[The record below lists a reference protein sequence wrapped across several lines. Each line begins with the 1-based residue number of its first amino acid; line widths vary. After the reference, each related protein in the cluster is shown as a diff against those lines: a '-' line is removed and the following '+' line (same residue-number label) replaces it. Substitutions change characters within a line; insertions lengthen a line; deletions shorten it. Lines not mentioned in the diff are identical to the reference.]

1 MTRSEKNA
9 IADIIRIYPYIY
21 GLQDKI
27 DKETERIISDKAM
40 PTKAV
45 IAALKDI
52 ENRRIDLCNL
62 KVLYGV
68 IERGLAGEFSLFK
81 LCAVERLD
89 TALFSRAEKCIKSVG
104 YDAKRVIKEFKYLFN
119 KLSSPRK
126 KASAELNNSG
136 QISGADV
143 TVASPL

>member
-27 DKETERIISDKAM
+27 DKETERIVRDKDM
-40 PTKAV
+40 PTKTV
-45 IAALKDI
+45 IAKLKDI

-62 KVLYGV
+62 KVLYGI
-68 IERGLAGEFSLFK
+68 IEKELRDEFPLLK
-81 LCAVERLD
+81 LCANEKLD
-89 TALFSRAEKCIKSVG
+89 CTLFPRAEKCIKNVG

-119 KLSSPRK
+119 KLASARK
-126 KASAELNNSG
+126 KASAELNASSYS
-136 QISGADV
+136 SGADV
-143 TVASPL
+143 TVVSPA